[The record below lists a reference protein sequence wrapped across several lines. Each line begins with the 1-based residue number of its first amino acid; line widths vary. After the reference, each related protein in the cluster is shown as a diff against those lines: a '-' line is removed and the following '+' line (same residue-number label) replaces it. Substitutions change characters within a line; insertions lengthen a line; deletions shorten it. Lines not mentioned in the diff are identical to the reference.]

1 MRLNLLLCSLLLT
14 AVATNAPRALASEA
28 PPTAATA
35 VLEDR
40 YPARRVAFA
49 GGVTGLPDLVYAQ
62 PTGFRPLTLDVYL
75 PPAGVSR
82 RPAGRP
88 LVLYIHG
95 GGWTSGHTR
104 HSGAF
109 ADWPG
114 VLASLAAKG
123 YVVASLNYRLAAEA
137 PFPAAIQDVKAAL
150 RWLRERQAD
159 YGLDVSRA
167 AVWGGSAGGQLAGLA
182 ATSCGLTALEPSE
195 PSVESDCVQAAV
207 LWYPVTDF
215 TPLASNA
222 PLGGGSN
229 VHRYLGCAANAA
241 CPAATLQLASP
252 ALQVDARTPPMLLVH
267 GEADRVV
274 AASQSM
280 LLDQRLREARVRS
293 ELLVIPDVDHSFIGK
308 QAATTRAASLQAL
321 ERSFAF
327 LDDTIGR

>member
-1 MRLNLLLCSLLLT
+1 MRMNLLLCCLLLP
-14 AVATNAPRALASEA
+14 AGSAFAPRALASEA

-62 PTGFRPLTLDVYL
+62 PAGFRPLTLDVYL

-159 YGLDVSRA
+159 YGLDASRA

-182 ATSCGLTALEPSE
+182 ATSCGMAALEPAQ

-207 LWYPVTDF
+207 LWYPITDF
-215 TPLASNA
+215 TPLASAA
-222 PLGGGSN
+222 PQGGST
-229 VHRYLGCAANAA
+229 VHRYLGCAANAG

-252 ALQVDARTPPMLLVH
+252 AMQADARTPPMLLVH
-267 GEADRVV
+267 GQADRVV
-274 AASQSM
+274 AVSQSV

-293 ELLVIPDVDHSFIGK
+293 ELLIIPDVDHSFIGK
-308 QAATTRAASLQAL
+308 DAQTTRAASLQAL
-321 ERSFAF
+321 ERSLAF